1 MIRSKLKVLAVAS
14 TLVMGLVAAAHAQ
27 NFFFRTDMTG
37 STGDPGILLT
47 LVSGS
52 GLSMEV
58 DGTGEIPGTMV
69 DGDTRVLTYR
79 NEVSRQI
86 TVTSVSVSPSPANF
100 QILSDGCT
108 GAIPV
113 GGQCSVTVRFS
124 ANQDGNYT
132 ATLNLQAQ

>member
-14 TLVMGLVAAAHAQ
+14 ALVMGLVAAAHAQ

-37 STGDPGILLT
+37 STGDPGVLLT
-47 LVSGS
+47 LISGS

-58 DGTGEIPGTMV
+58 DGTGQIPGTMI

-79 NEVSRQI
+79 NEVSREI
-86 TVTSVSVSPSPANF
+86 TVTSVSVSPPSVNF
-100 QILSDGCT
+100 QVLSDGCT
-108 GAIPV
+108 GTVPV

-124 ANQDGNYT
+124 ADQDGNYT
-132 ATLNLQAQ
+132 STLNLQAQ